1 MIIII
6 PMEGQVRTILHS
18 PFLIARRD
26 SETQYSLTG
35 QALSMTGITADMIL
49 ILPDNT
55 DIAEG
60 QAVTDSLRMAALPL
74 ESFIAPSAEDA
85 MADTLGLLLRAAV
98 ADGKV
103 TDAELLRV
111 QPALEGR
118 LWQPGIAVA
127 VGDVYT
133 FGAFLWKCVQAHATQ
148 GDWSPDLTPALWHKV
163 EIVEEN
169 KTRVW
174 AAAIEYAVGD
184 VVAYPDAHSA
194 RYVCLQ
200 AHTSLEGWE
209 PPNVPRCGRRRRHD
223 AGICCSGTN
232 HIQRTRFFTA
242 EGRR

>member
-1 MIIII
+1 MKIII

-55 DIAEG
+55 DIAER

-85 MADTLGLLLRAAV
+85 LADTLGLLLRAAV

-133 FGAFLWKCVQAHATQ
+133 FGAFLWKCVQAHTTQ

-163 EIVEEN
+163 EVVSEN
-169 KTRVW
+169 EMRVW
-174 AAAIEYAVGD
+174 ASAVEYVVGD
-184 VVAYPDAHSA
+184 VVAYPDTDGVQ
-194 RYVCLQ
+194 YECLQ
-200 AHTSLEGWE
+200 AHTSQESWQ
-209 PPNVPRCGRRRRHD
+209 PPNVPALWR
-223 AGICCSGTN
+223 AVS
-232 HIQRTRFFTA
+232 
-242 EGRR
+242 